1 MYLFQYQ
8 SYPLKMNKPHIK
20 SLKFNS
26 ATPSH
31 SIPHSLLIKTPR
43 KKSTKKTLSP
53 QPTHPKPI
61 VEGFN
66 HRTSQPHRHL
76 HPKLPLPSRYTP
88 SPNPDT
94 QYNSPLAIT
103 HGPIHP
109 RAARWPFRLGSRQQ
123 RVQIRRLASCWSF
136 SLSLSL
142 SSSNPHRIERVQC
155 YTRVPA
161 RAAKRRMTLD
171 SACSIL
177 QVSRSRVCRSGRASF
192 RARIIPKALTM

>member
-8 SYPLKMNKPHIK
+8 SYPLKINKPHIK

-136 SLSLSL
+136 SLSRLVIRIG
-142 SSSNPHRIERVQC
+142 SNAYNVTRACPHVPQRDGWHLT
-155 YTRVPA
+155 TRVVYCKWAGREFAEAEGQAFA
-161 RAAKRRMTLD
+161 R
-171 SACSIL
+171 
-177 QVSRSRVCRSGRASF
+177 G
-192 RARIIPKALTM
+192 